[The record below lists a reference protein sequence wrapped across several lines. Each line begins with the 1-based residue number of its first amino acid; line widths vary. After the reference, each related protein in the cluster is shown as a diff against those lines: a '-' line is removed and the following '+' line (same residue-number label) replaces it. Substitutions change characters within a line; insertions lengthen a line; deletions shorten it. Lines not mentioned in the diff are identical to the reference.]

1 MNDLIMLI
9 LSFAGVA
16 IISVL
21 LTVLILKK
29 RYERRLENFQ
39 DSVLKKQ
46 RDEVQNIYQTM
57 RAWRHD
63 YHNHIQSIKAMLSMG
78 RQAELSEYLDT
89 LETDL
94 DSIDIAI
101 RTGNVGLDA
110 ILSSKVSIARKNN
123 IEVDCTAKVPQDIKI
138 SDVHLCAIVGN
149 LLDNAIEA
157 CEKIKI
163 CGKNAMDA
171 GESLENGTNDS
182 GSGKQDFPQT
192 GGEKRRFIRIYI
204 GLFKQQL
211 YISVSNSTCE
221 NRRRKISELVTSKLG
236 EHGFGLRRIDKIAER
251 YSGYVNRK
259 NEPGIFATEVLLPL

>member
-1 MNDLIMLI
+1 ML
-9 LSFAGVA
+9 LLVALGAA
-16 IISVL
+16 IISVI
-21 LTVLILKK
+21 LTILILKNKYDK
-29 RYERRLENFQ
+29 RLSDFQ

-63 YHNHIQSIKAMLSMG
+63 YHNHMQAIKALLSMG
-78 RQAELSEYLDT
+78 KKEELSDYLDK
-89 LETDL
+89 LEKDL

-123 IEVDCTAKVPQDIKI
+123 IEVNCTAKVPADLKI

-157 CEKIKI
+157 CEKITE
-163 CGKNAMDA
+163 GAV
-171 GESLENGTNDS
+171 
-182 GSGKQDFPQT
+182 P
-192 GGEKRRFIRIYI
+192 RFIRIYI
-204 GLFKQQL
+204 GLFKSQL

-221 NRRRKISELVTSKLG
+221 KHRRRLNELVTSKLG
-236 EHGFGLRRIDKIAER
+236 EHGFGLRRIDKLAEK
-251 YSGYVNRK
+251 YDGYVNRK
-259 NEPGIFATEVLLPL
+259 NEPGIFATEVMLPL